1 MHACIGE
8 KKKLYE
14 SVQDGHVTLM
24 VGHSFICPRKS
35 MNLLSKI
42 AIHQNYGNDL
52 WDVYDHYYY
61 AGILQCNGLDG
72 YKSSMVQILV
82 DNRSLILNPHMYLV
96 LWHM

>member
-1 MHACIGE
+1 MGCMHALE
-8 KKKLYE
+8 KKKKLDE
-14 SVQDGHVTLM
+14 PVQQDGHVTLM

-72 YKSSMVQILV
+72 YKSPMAKNLG
-82 DNRSLILNPHMYLV
+82 RL
-96 LWHM
+96 